1 MTRDMEERE
10 DMKHEAEWSQQV
22 GERAMGHRES
32 HGRLGVDIVNCSGSL
47 QCG

>member
-1 MTRDMEERE
+1 MWRRERE
-10 DMKHEAEWSQQV
+10 DMRHEAKRSQQV

-32 HGRLGVDIVNCSGSL
+32 HGSLRVDIVNCSGSL